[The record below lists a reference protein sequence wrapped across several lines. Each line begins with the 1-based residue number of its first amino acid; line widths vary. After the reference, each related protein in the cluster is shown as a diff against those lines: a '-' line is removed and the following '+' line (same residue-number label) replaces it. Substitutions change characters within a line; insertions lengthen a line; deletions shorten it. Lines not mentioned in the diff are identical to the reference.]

1 MYKFSLEESKKNY
14 IKYLYRLLTKYTIM
28 FSDLYTVT
36 SESDRSFL
44 KNTFKLKKEIF
55 LRRNWVLKTDYK
67 NFDDRNDKKVLS
79 IGRLEKQK
87 DFKYLIDSIKNT
99 SFQLDIVGEGS
110 MKEMLINEGREKMS
124 N

>member
-1 MYKFSLEESKKNY
+1 
-14 IKYLYRLLTKYTIM
+14 M

-87 DFKYLIDSIKNT
+87 GFQIFNRFNKKY
-99 SFQLDIVGEGS
+99 
-110 MKEMLINEGREKMS
+110 
-124 N
+124 